1 MGAKHITA
9 QEKELFQVLVNTGLS
24 MQKVATL
31 TGRDAGTVSNHVT
44 STVSKQMMSDDT
56 KPVGNI
62 HLTQDE
68 MFSILDLHAQ
78 GMTCTQIG
86 KEVGKAHGTVYKVIN
101 QLYPKHKKTY
111 AKWLEL
117 QGQAEAPVTP
127 VVPSALAAI
136 RAAREAGRIATLK
149 QEEESPALVME
160 VQTVESKPCD
170 CDCNFT
176 DSKICQAMSSSIDD
190 HRKMVA
196 EYKETITKQNTTIAE
211 LKEINAILKGYVRH
225 LQRLNEQQDRM

>member
-68 MFSILDLHAQ
+68 MFSMLDLHAQ

-111 AKWLEL
+111 AKWIEL
-117 QGQAEAPVTP
+117 QGQREAPVDP

-149 QEEESPALVME
+149 QEESPALVME

-176 DSKICQAMSSSIDD
+176 DSKICEAMSYSIKNQKAIIAN
-190 HRKMVA
+190 HEESIKNQSLLIV
-196 EYKETITKQNTTIAE
+196 ECQETITL
-211 LKEINAILKGYVRH
+211 LKEHIQLLKSLR
-225 LQRLNEQQDRM
+225 

>member
-24 MQKVATL
+24 MQKVASL

-44 STVSKQMMSDDT
+44 STVSNHLTSSDT
-56 KPVGNI
+56 NPVGNI

-68 MFSILDLHAQ
+68 MVEMLDLHAQ

-86 KEVGKAHGTVYKVIN
+86 KQVAKAHGTVYKVIN
-101 QLYPKHKKTY
+101 QLYPKHKKAY
-111 AKWLEL
+111 AKWLEIQKEKDEPTL
-117 QGQAEAPVTP
+117 VMEVQPAEQPA
-127 VVPSALAAI
+127 VPAALLAI
-136 RAAREAGRIATLK
+136 RAARAAGRTL
-149 QEEESPALVME
+149 QPVPVE

-176 DSKICQAMSSSIDD
+176 DSKICQAMSSSIDH
-190 HRKMVA
+190 HRKLVA
-196 EYKETITKQNTTIAE
+196 EYKETITKQHSLIVECQETITL
-211 LKEINAILKGYVRH
+211 LKEHIQLLKSLR
-225 LQRLNEQQDRM
+225 

>member
-1 MGAKHITA
+1 MGKKHITA

-24 MQKVATL
+24 MQKVASL
-31 TGRDAGTVSNHVT
+31 TGRDAGTVSNHLR
-44 STVSKQMMSDDT
+44 SSDT
-56 KPVGNI
+56 NPVGNI

-68 MFSILDLHAQ
+68 MFSMLDLHAQ

-111 AKWLEL
+111 AKWLDL
-117 QGQAEAPVTP
+117 QKQAEEP
-127 VVPSALAAI
+127 VVSVVPPALQAI
-136 RAAREAGRIATLK
+136 RDARKVGRTMTE

-160 VQTVESKPCD
+160 VQTVESKLCD

-176 DSKICQAMSSSIDD
+176 DSKICQLMSSSIDN
-190 HRKMVA
+190 HRKLIA
-196 EYKETITKQNTTIAE
+196 EYKETITKQHSLITECQETITL
-211 LKEINAILKGYVRH
+211 LKEHIQLLKSLR
-225 LQRLNEQQDRM
+225 

>member
-68 MFSILDLHAQ
+68 MFSMLDLHAQ

-117 QGQAEAPVTP
+117 QGQREAPVDP
-127 VVPSALAAI
+127 VVPPALQAI
-136 RAAREAGRIATLK
+136 RDARKAGLTMTK

-160 VQTVESKPCD
+160 VQTVEAQRQDEPEQPGID
-170 CDCNFT
+170 W
-176 DSKICQAMSSSIDD
+176 QA
-190 HRKMVA
+190 KWCEA
-196 EYKETITKQNTTIAE
+196 QQQIAE

-225 LQRLNEQQDRM
+225 LQRLNEQ

>member
-24 MQKVATL
+24 MQKVASL
-31 TGRDAGTVSNHVT
+31 TGRDAGTVSNHLT
-44 STVSKQMMSDDT
+44 SSDT
-56 KPVGNI
+56 KPVENI

-68 MFSILDLHAQ
+68 MFLMLDLHAQ

-101 QLYPKHKKTY
+101 QLYPKHKKAY
-111 AKWLEL
+111 AKWLDM
-117 QGQAEAPVTP
+117 QKQAEAPVAP
-127 VVPSALAAI
+127 VVPPALQAI
-136 RAAREAGRIATLK
+136 RDARKAACTMTE

-176 DSKICQAMSSSIDD
+176 DSKICQAMSSSIDH
-190 HRKMVA
+190 HRKLLA
-196 EYKETITKQNTTIAE
+196 EYKETIMKQNSLIAE
-211 LKEINAILKGYVRH
+211 CQETITLLKEHIQLLKSLR
-225 LQRLNEQQDRM
+225 

>member
-24 MQKVATL
+24 MQKVAVL

-44 STVSKQMMSDDT
+44 STVSNHLTSSDT
-56 KPVGNI
+56 KPVGNM

-68 MFSILDLHAQ
+68 MFSMLDLHAQ
-78 GMTCTQIG
+78 EMTCTQIA

-101 QLYPKHKKTY
+101 HLYPKHQKAY

-117 QGQAEAPVTP
+117 Q
-127 VVPSALAAI
+127 
-136 RAAREAGRIATLK
+136 K

-160 VQTVESKPCD
+160 FQTVEAQKQDEPEQPGIDWQAKWCD
-170 CDCNFT
+170 A
-176 DSKICQAMSSSIDD
+176 Q
-190 HRKMVA
+190 
-196 EYKETITKQNTTIAE
+196 QQIAE
-211 LKEINAILKGYVRH
+211 LREINSILKGYVRH
-225 LQRLNEQQDRM
+225 LQRLNEQ

>member
-1 MGAKHITA
+1 MGKKHITA

-24 MQKVATL
+24 MQKVASL
-31 TGRDAGTVSNHVT
+31 TGRDAGTVSNHLK
-44 STVSKQMMSDDT
+44 SSDANPVGNIY
-56 KPVGNI
+56 PVGNI

-68 MFSILDLHAQ
+68 MFLMLDLHAQ

-111 AKWLEL
+111 AKWLDM
-117 QGQAEAPVTP
+117 QKQAEATVVP
-127 VVPSALAAI
+127 VVPSALQAI
-136 RAAREAGRIATLK
+136 RDARKVGHTMTE

-176 DSKICQAMSSSIDD
+176 DSKICQAMSSSIDH
-190 HRKMVA
+190 HRKLVV
-196 EYKETITKQNTTIAE
+196 EYKETITKQHSLIAE
-211 LKEINAILKGYVRH
+211 CQETITLLKEHIQLLKSLR
-225 LQRLNEQQDRM
+225 